1 MAPDS
6 IREVRVW
13 PDNPLLKRLSIEHPV
28 IQAPM
33 AGGPSTPELVAAVSN
48 AGALGSWGGGYLGPG
63 AIREAIRQIRRL
75 TDRPFAVNL
84 FAPEPPGT
92 SPSAEEVAAA
102 GAALEPFR
110 RELGL
115 PAPQRPGPRP
125 GFGDQ
130 LEVVLEE
137 RVPVFSFTF
146 GAIPAESVRRLR
158 ERGTFV
164 MGTATTPREA
174 AELERAGV
182 DAVVAQGSEAGGHR
196 GAFGGPPEAA
206 LIGTLALVPQVMDR
220 VGLPVVAAGGIMDG
234 RGLAAVLALGAAAAQ
249 MGTAFL
255 ATPESGASPAYK
267 EAVLAPG
274 EEDRTVLTRA
284 FTGRLARGIGNRL
297 VVEVE
302 RAGAILP
309 FPYQGALTQDIRQA
323 AARGRR
329 AELLSLFAGQG
340 VPLATSR
347 GAREVVEATVTQAR
361 EVLRRLR

>member
-1 MAPDS
+1 M
-6 IREVRVW
+6 W
-13 PDNPLLKRLSIEHPV
+13 PDNPLLRRLGIEHPV

-33 AGGPSTPELVAAVSN
+33 AGGPSTPELAAAVSS
-48 AGALGSWGGGYLGPG
+48 AGALGSWAGGYLPPE
-63 AIREAIRQIRRL
+63 AIRDAIRQIRRL
-75 TDRPFAVNL
+75 TDRPFGVNL
-84 FAPEPPGT
+84 FVPDAARRTPT
-92 SPSAEEVAAA
+92 AEEFAAA
-102 GAALEPFR
+102 SAALEPYR

-115 PAPQRPGPRP
+115 SAPERAAPRLR
-125 GFGDQ
+125 FEEQ

-146 GAIPAESVRRLR
+146 GALSAEAVRRLR
-158 ERGTFV
+158 ERGTCV

-182 DAVVAQGSEAGGHR
+182 DAVVAQGVEAGGHR
-196 GAFGGPPEAA
+196 GSFGPPEAG
-206 LIGTLALVPQVMDR
+206 LIGTLALVPQVVDR
-220 VGLPVVAAGGIMDG
+220 VRLPVVAAGGVMDG
-234 RGLAAVLALGAAAAQ
+234 RGLAAALALGAAAAQ

-274 EEDRTVLTRA
+274 DEDRTGLTRA
-284 FTGRLARGIGNRL
+284 FTGRLARGLRNRFM
-297 VVEVE
+297 VEVE

-309 FPYQGALTQDIRQA
+309 YPDQGALTQEIRQA

-329 AELLSLFAGQG
+329 PELISLWAGQA

-347 GAREVVEATVTQAR
+347 GAREVVEATVAQAR
-361 EVLRRLR
+361 EVLQRLC

>member
-1 MAPDS
+1 M
-6 IREVRVW
+6 W
-13 PDNPLLKRLSIEHPV
+13 PDNPLLRRLGIEHPV

-33 AGGPSTPELVAAVSN
+33 AGGPSTPELAAAVSS
-48 AGALGSWGGGYLGPG
+48 AGALGSWAGGYLAP
-63 AIREAIRQIRRL
+63 EAIRAAMREIRRL
-75 TDRPFAVNL
+75 TDRPFGVNL
-84 FAPEPPGT
+84 FVPEPAR
-92 SPSAEEVAAA
+92 SPSTEEEVATAS
-102 GAALEPFR
+102 AALEPFR

-115 PAPQRPGPRP
+115 SAPERIAAPPR
-125 GFGDQ
+125 FEDQ

-146 GAIPAESVRRLR
+146 GALAAESLRRLR
-158 ERGTFV
+158 ERGIAV

-182 DAVVAQGSEAGGHR
+182 DAVVAQGAEAGGHR
-196 GAFGGPPEAA
+196 GSFGGPPETG
-206 LIGTLALVPQVMDR
+206 LIGTLALVPQVVDR
-220 VGLPVVAAGGIMDG
+220 VRLPVVAAGGIMDG

-274 EEDRTVLTRA
+274 EEDRTALTRA
-284 FTGRLARGIGNRL
+284 FSGRLARGVRNRFM
-297 VVEVE
+297 VEVE

-309 FPYQGALTQDIRQA
+309 YPDQNALTQDIRQA

-329 AELLSLFAGQG
+329 AEMLSLWAGQA
-340 VPLATSR
+340 VPLATAR
-347 GAREVVEATVTQAR
+347 GAREVVEATVAQAR
-361 EVLRRLR
+361 EVLRQLR

>member
-1 MAPDS
+1 
-6 IREVRVW
+6 VW
-13 PDNPLLKRLSIEHPV
+13 PDNPLLRRLSIEHPV

-33 AGGPSTPELVAAVSN
+33 AGGPSTPELAAAVSS
-48 AGALGSWGGGYLGPG
+48 AGALGSWAGGYLAPEAIRA
-63 AIREAIRQIRRL
+63 AIREIRRL
-75 TDRPFAVNL
+75 TDRPFGVNL
-84 FAPEPPGT
+84 FVPEPARTP
-92 SPSAEEVAAA
+92 PSADELAAA
-102 GAALEPFR
+102 SAALEPYR

-115 PAPQRPGPRP
+115 PVPERLAPRP
-125 GFGDQ
+125 RFEDQ

-146 GAIPAESVRRLR
+146 GALDARAVRRLR
-158 ERGTFV
+158 ERGTCV

-182 DAVVAQGSEAGGHR
+182 DAVVAQGAEAGGHR
-196 GAFGGPPEAA
+196 GSFGGPPEAG
-206 LIGTLALVPQVMDR
+206 LIGTLALVPQVVDR
-220 VGLPVVAAGGIMDG
+220 VRLPVVAAGGIMDG

-274 EEDRTVLTRA
+274 EEDRTALTRA
-284 FTGRLARGIGNRL
+284 FSGRLARGVRNRFM
-297 VVEVE
+297 VEVE

-309 FPYQGALTQDIRQA
+309 YPDQNALTQDIRQA

-329 AELLSLFAGQG
+329 AELLSLWAGQA
-340 VPLATSR
+340 VPLATAR

>member
-1 MAPDS
+1 M
-6 IREVRVW
+6 W
-13 PDNPLLKRLSIEHPV
+13 PDNPLLRRLGIEHPV

-33 AGGPSTPELVAAVSN
+33 AGGPSTPELAAAVSS
-48 AGALGSWGGGYLGPG
+48 AGALGSWAGGYLDPEAIRA
-63 AIREAIRQIRRL
+63 AIREIRRL
-75 TDRPFAVNL
+75 TDRPFGVNL
-84 FAPEPPGT
+84 FVPEPARTPPT
-92 SPSAEEVAAA
+92 AEEFAAA
-102 GAALEPFR
+102 SAALEPYR

-115 PAPQRPGPRP
+115 AAPERLPPRP
-125 GFGDQ
+125 RFEDQ

-146 GAIPAESVRRLR
+146 GALDREMVRRLR
-158 ERGTFV
+158 ERGIVV

-182 DAVVAQGSEAGGHR
+182 DAVVAQGAEAGGHR
-196 GAFGGPPEAA
+196 GSFGGPPAA
-206 LIGTLALVPQVMDR
+206 WLIGTLALVPQVVDHIR
-220 VGLPVVAAGGIMDG
+220 LPVVAAGGIMDG
-234 RGLAAVLALGAAAAQ
+234 RGLAAVLALGASAAQ

-267 EAVLAPG
+267 ESVLAPG
-274 EEDRTVLTRA
+274 EEDRTALTRT
-284 FTGRLARGIGNRL
+284 FSGRLARGVRNRFM
-297 VVEVE
+297 VEVE

-309 FPYQGALTQDIRQA
+309 YPDQGALTQEIRQA

-329 AELLSLFAGQG
+329 ADLLSLFAGQA

-347 GAREVVEATVTQAR
+347 GAREVVEATVARAR

>member
-1 MAPDS
+1 
-6 IREVRVW
+6 
-13 PDNPLLKRLSIEHPV
+13 
-28 IQAPM
+28 M
-33 AGGPSTPELVAAVSN
+33 AGGPSTPDLAAAVSS
-48 AGALGSWGGGYLGPG
+48 AGALGSWAGGYLAPEAIRA
-63 AIREAIRQIRRL
+63 AIREIRRL
-75 TDRPFAVNL
+75 TDRPFGVNL
-84 FAPEPPGT
+84 FVPEPAR
-92 SPSAEEVAAA
+92 SPSTAEEVATAS
-102 GAALEPFR
+102 AALEPFR

-115 PAPQRPGPRP
+115 SAPERIAAPPR
-125 GFGDQ
+125 FEDQ

-146 GAIPAESVRRLR
+146 GALAAESLRRLR
-158 ERGTFV
+158 ERGIAV

-182 DAVVAQGSEAGGHR
+182 DAVVAQGAEAGGHR
-196 GAFGGPPEAA
+196 GSFGGPPEAG
-206 LIGTLALVPQVMDR
+206 LIGTLALVPQVVDR
-220 VGLPVVAAGGIMDG
+220 VRLPVVAAGGIMDG

-274 EEDRTVLTRA
+274 EEDRTALTRA
-284 FTGRLARGIGNRL
+284 FSGRLARSVVNRFM
-297 VVEVE
+297 VEVE

-309 FPYQGALTQDIRQA
+309 YPDQNALTQDIRQE

-329 AELLSLFAGQG
+329 AEMLSLWAGQA
-340 VPLATSR
+340 VPLATAR
-347 GAREVVEATVTQAR
+347 GAREVVEATVAQAR